1 MITESFVREHLD
13 RFEDFWHR
21 REAAIQHEVTI
32 EAYGYPLHFATNDPL
47 LLEVPRLC
55 VDRYSRSKL
64 IENAAPLHLN
74 FILDRQLP
82 IKRVPINWP
91 SRLRYIGQNDW
102 LTVNAEP
109 WVNSFADLKQHI
121 GLAFVS
127 ESIAQKPLLLSR
139 YIGDCFVLNMLLRT
153 GWGELHASCLYR
165 DRRAI
170 LLIAPHNTGK
180 STTAFRLAMN
190 GYQLLS
196 DGMTYVRPHPFPPL
210 FANAENDQ
218 GQFKNANGGGLGR
231 GLELLGYPIGEV
243 KLRMDMLKEF
253 PQIKKHG
260 RKTLVREDAKMV
272 FNLRE
277 AMPDR
282 MCEDSIWPQEI
293 VVCLLERV
301 NSHKTVADPID
312 RSAALNDL
320 LPNSSHLT
328 NVSLLTN
335 NLNSIEQLLDRAR
348 CYRLKIGSD
357 VTGILKAIE
366 NL

>member
-1 MITESFVREHLD
+1 MISESFVREHLD

-32 EAYGYPLHFATNDPL
+32 EAYGYPLHFTTNDPL

-55 VDRYSRSKL
+55 ADRYSHCKP
-64 IENAAPLHLN
+64 IENAAPLRLN

-91 SRLRYIGQNDW
+91 SRLRYIGHGDW
-102 LTVNAEP
+102 LTVNVEP
-109 WVNSFADLKQHI
+109 WVNSFADLKQQI

-127 ESIAQKPLLLSR
+127 ESIAKKPLLLSR

-153 GWGELHASCLYR
+153 GWGELHASCLTR
-165 DRRAI
+165 DGRAI
-170 LLIAPHNTGK
+170 LLIAPHNSGK

-196 DGMTYVRPHPFPPL
+196 DGMTYVRHHNPHPNPPPSQKADRRGDIEL
-210 FANAENDQ
+210 F
-218 GQFKNANGGGLGR
+218 
-231 GLELLGYPIGEV
+231 GYPIGEV
-243 KLRMDMLKEF
+243 KLRMDMLNEF

-260 RKTLVREDAKMV
+260 RKALVREDTKIV

-282 MCEDSIWPQEI
+282 MCAESIWPQEI
-293 VVCLLERV
+293 VVCLLDRTSRRV
-301 NSHKTVADPID
+301 TTAEPID
-312 RSAALNDL
+312 PQAALIDL
-320 LPNSSHLT
+320 LANSSHRNEPELMA
-328 NVSLLTN
+328 V
-335 NLNSIEQLLDRAR
+335 NLNSIEQLLDGAR

-357 VTGILKAIE
+357 VAGILKVVE
-366 NL
+366 TL

>member
-1 MITESFVREHLD
+1 MITESFVRQHLD

-21 REAAIQHEVTI
+21 REAAIKHEVTI
-32 EAYGYPLHFATNDPL
+32 EAYGDPLYFATNDPL

-55 VDRYSRSKL
+55 ADRYSHCKP
-64 IENAAPLHLN
+64 IENATPLRLN

-196 DGMTYVRPHPFPPL
+196 DGMTYVRIHNPHPNPPPSQKT
-210 FANAENDQ
+210 D
-218 GQFKNANGGGLGR
+218 GR
-231 GLELLGYPIGEV
+231 GNKIELLGYPIGEV
-243 KLRMDMLKEF
+243 KLRTDMLKEF

-260 RKTLVREDAKMV
+260 RQTLVREDAKMV

-301 NSHKTVADPID
+301 NSHKTVAESID
-312 RSAALNDL
+312 QSTALIDL
-320 LPNSSHLT
+320 LPNSSHL
-328 NVSLLTN
+328 NAVSQLAN
-335 NLNSIEQLLDRAR
+335 NLTSIKQLLDRAR